1 MEIINIHGGF
11 NQKLFNENLKIYREN
26 FHTSDHL
33 VFNLVEQYINSD
45 LNVSNIN
52 DETTL
57 IEENMLNK
65 NKQKISYKLNKSQR
79 NMLYWNL
86 KKEFEILKELII
98 EYNSLLKYYDI
109 EKKLNKHQNLK
120 LNSLIIK
127 LIYLLIELK
136 VNLNIP
142 LDDIAN
148 ENIYSYCDCITFDIV
163 NKKYESLS
171 ISKHIYDN
179 KLILQKKN

>member
-65 NKQKISYKLNKSQR
+65 NKQKISYKLNK
-79 NMLYWNL
+79 
-86 KKEFEILKELII
+86 KF
-98 EYNSLLKYYDI
+98 
-109 EKKLNKHQNLK
+109 
-120 LNSLIIK
+120 
-127 LIYLLIELK
+127 
-136 VNLNIP
+136 
-142 LDDIAN
+142 
-148 ENIYSYCDCITFDIV
+148 T
-163 NKKYESLS
+163 
-171 ISKHIYDN
+171 
-179 KLILQKKN
+179 